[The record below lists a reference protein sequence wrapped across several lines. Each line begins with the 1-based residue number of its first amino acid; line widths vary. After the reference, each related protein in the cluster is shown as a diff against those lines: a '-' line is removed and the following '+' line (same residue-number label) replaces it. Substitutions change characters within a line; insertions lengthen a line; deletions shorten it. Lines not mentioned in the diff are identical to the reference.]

1 MDQPD
6 VQRVIKTVYD
16 EYGFTWDPD
25 EYHKDLFDLDHYF
38 NRKGGG
44 FWVAEHEG
52 RVVGT
57 IGLTTFPALPGERGT
72 IIEHKGKRR
81 IAQADCEFW
90 RLYIVKEARGLKLG
104 RALSET
110 IMDAARQRGCKLM
123 EIWSDK
129 NFRDAHAL
137 YAKLG
142 ATTIGERICDDPDEA
157 PEWGMML
164 PL

>member
-1 MDQPD
+1 
-6 VQRVIKTVYD
+6 VQRVIKAVYD
-16 EYGFTWDPD
+16 EFGFTWDPD
-25 EYHKDLFDLDHYF
+25 EYHKDLWDIENYYVK
-38 NRKGGG
+38 RGG

-52 RVVGT
+52 EVVGA
-57 IGLTTFPALPGERGT
+57 IGLTTFPTLPGTPGE
-72 IIEHKGKRR
+72 IVEVKGKQRV
-81 IAQADCEFW
+81 AGADCEFW

-110 IMDAARQRGCKLM
+110 IMDAARAKGCRLM

-129 NFRDAHAL
+129 LFTDAHAL